1 MEPVVSTRK
10 CYSRGVD
17 RVRAAYP
24 LRRNRGTRYLWWG
37 FRRRGLGTGR
47 RRRRFLPP
55 AVSPPTQRL

>member
-1 MEPVVSTRK
+1 
-10 CYSRGVD
+10 
-17 RVRAAYP
+17 VRAAYP